1 MVNLGRW
8 RPFHIL
14 LMFGIAGI
22 KLAYDTS
29 TPRGLIR
36 LPPKPIRRFNDLEGW
51 RRWWRIRGGS
61 TAVAPSWQG
70 LLQWS
75 MKNQEHYQS
84 HGSNVTKL
92 NGTEYQ
98 FLKNAIEARQIDE
111 THMIECILLFLHLN
125 HPTHPKLNLSYFNP
139 LSEMK
144 IQTQVSSNRSS
155 VFTIVKP
162 RMEEWGSIVSPIQA
176 LSRLEDFILGIDNSN
191 VFVDLGG
198 VNVVMAYL
206 MDAPNDETYFA
217 ALEILSVAA
226 SNNPFCSR
234 VMVSFG
240 VVEVLCRILNDTI
253 IQEKYD
259 NTFIKRTLS
268 PLSSLAVM
276 DPEAALRMIN
286 YGILDILFNLL
297 LTDSHD
303 VRGKALHVLGSIVSE
318 NKLQGLASLILER
331 KDFAGILKEQL
342 VSHHPTCR
350 RRSVQVFL
358 WLLQAEPEAIDIAK
372 RLGVTQVVGER
383 YLEMSGVGESKGSNL
398 DGRGEEE
405 NVVEEEGQKEGT
417 GLMEKGDEIE
427 DLKLLLTTM
436 SERLEHGLDPETK
449 QEFVSL

>member
-1 MVNLGRW
+1 
-8 RPFHIL
+8 
-14 LMFGIAGI
+14 
-22 KLAYDTS
+22 
-29 TPRGLIR
+29 
-36 LPPKPIRRFNDLEGW
+36 
-51 RRWWRIRGGS
+51 
-61 TAVAPSWQG
+61 
-70 LLQWS
+70 
-75 MKNQEHYQS
+75 
-84 HGSNVTKL
+84 
-92 NGTEYQ
+92 
-98 FLKNAIEARQIDE
+98 
-111 THMIECILLFLHLN
+111 
-125 HPTHPKLNLSYFNP
+125 
-139 LSEMK
+139 
-144 IQTQVSSNRSS
+144 

-383 YLEMSGVGESKGSNL
+383 YLEMSGVGESKGSTL